1 MLLLPSRE
9 ETPLSRSIL
18 RTIVVV
24 ATTVALLAAWQSA
37 RGGEQPD
44 PNGPFNRGIVVV
56 GDSITA
62 EYNDDEGDELEAW
75 WSMVGRHFGAH
86 VTTHAQSGS
95 GYLRQGLACSGDRFI
110 DRPEAFRD
118 TAPSLFIVAGG
129 RNDWASCVEGR
140 HVEAPDAE
148 ISRAVNHYL
157 DVLQANLPRATR
169 IVVLGPLWGT
179 LDQLGRKRLTSIV
192 HAAAKA
198 HGMQYVSTM
207 GTIDRRER
215 LTDGVHPNRAGS
227 RALADRVIA
236 ALE

>member
-1 MLLLPSRE
+1 MSRSVVRTSVVAAVALMLL
-9 ETPLSRSIL
+9 
-18 RTIVVV
+18 V
-24 ATTVALLAAWQSA
+24 AWQRA
-37 RGGEQPD
+37 GEGEQPTVD
-44 PNGPFNRGIVVV
+44 GPFKAGIVVV

-62 EYNDDEGDELEAW
+62 EYNDDEGDELEGW

-95 GYLRQGLACSGDRFI
+95 GYLRQGEACTGDRFI

-118 TAPSLFIVAGG
+118 TAPSLFIVEGG
-129 RNDWASCVEGR
+129 RNDWASCIEGQ
-140 HVEAPDAE
+140 HVAATDAAITE
-148 ISRAVNHYL
+148 AVNHYL

-169 IVVLGPLWGT
+169 IVVLGPPWGP
-179 LDQLGRKRLTSIV
+179 LDQLGRKRLTAIV
-192 HAAAKA
+192 HAAAA
-198 HGMQYVSTM
+198 SHGVQFISTV

-215 LTDGVHPNRAGS
+215 VSDGVHPNRAGS

>member
-1 MLLLPSRE
+1 VVI
-9 ETPLSRSIL
+9 TT
-18 RTIVVV
+18 TI
-24 ATTVALLAAWQSA
+24 ALLAAWPTA

-44 PNGPFNRGIVVV
+44 PDGPFNRGIVVV

-62 EYNDDEGDELEAW
+62 MYNDDEGDDLEGW

-95 GYLRQGLACSGDRFI
+95 GYLRQGLACSGDRFV
-110 DRPEAFRD
+110 DRAEAYRG
-118 TAPSLFIVAGG
+118 TAPSLFIVEGG
-129 RNDWASCVEGR
+129 RNDWASCIEGR

-148 ISRAVNHYL
+148 VASAVDHYL
-157 DVLQANLPRATR
+157 DVLQANLPRSTR
-169 IVVLGPLWGT
+169 IVVLGPPWGT
-179 LDQLGRKRLTSIV
+179 LDQLGRNRITSIV
-192 HAAAKA
+192 HAAATS
-198 HGMQYVSTM
+198 HGLQYIATV

-215 LTDGVHPNRAGS
+215 LTDGVHPNRAGN